1 MNVEW
6 LIKHVETRTKY
17 TNSKQ
22 SQNKVRNN
30 PDKARRPRRQLK
42 KTTQFPKE
50 KSLM

>member
-17 TNSKQ
+17 TKSKQ

-30 PDKARRPRRQLK
+30 PDKVK
-42 KTTQFPKE
+42 IKSEITQTKHVV
-50 KSLM
+50 LDDN